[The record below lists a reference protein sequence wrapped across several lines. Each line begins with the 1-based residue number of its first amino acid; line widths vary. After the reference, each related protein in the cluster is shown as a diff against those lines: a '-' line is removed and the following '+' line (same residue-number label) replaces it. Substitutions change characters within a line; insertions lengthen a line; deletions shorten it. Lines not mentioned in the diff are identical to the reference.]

1 MKIDFEKNRKR
12 VVAVVQCR
20 MGSKRLPGKV
30 MSDISGRP
38 MLWYIT
44 DRLRH
49 SKLIDEVVV
58 ATSTR
63 DENLPIVRF
72 CEDNGMTCY
81 VGKEEDLV
89 DRFYQTAIKHSAEA
103 VVRITAD
110 CPLVDPE
117 ICDKVIE
124 VFLENN
130 GKYEYVSNCR
140 PFSTYPHGLD
150 VEVISFGLL
159 ERLWKEVKDPF
170 RREWFTTVIF
180 ENPATYEQFC
190 VKSPRD
196 LSGIRLTVD
205 YPEDLELVRYVFER
219 LYRKNSC
226 FFLRDIMDLLAS
238 DPSIFSVNDKYKKD
252 EAYVEELKKRGII

>member
-1 MKIDFEKNRKR
+1 MK
-12 VVAVVQCR
+12 VVAIVQCR

-30 MSDISGRP
+30 MADISGRP

-49 SKLIDEVVV
+49 AKLIDEVVV

-63 DENLPIVRF
+63 KENFPIVRF
-72 CEDNGMTCY
+72 CEANGMVCY
-81 VGKEEDLV
+81 AGKEEDLV
-89 DRFYQTAIKHSAEA
+89 DRFYQTAIKYGAGA

-124 VFLENN
+124 CFFENK

-150 VEVISFGLL
+150 VEVISFNLL
-159 ERLWKEVKDPF
+159 ERLWHEVKDPF

-180 ENPATYEQFC
+180 ENPKIYEQFC
-190 VKSPRD
+190 IRNDSD

-205 YPEDLELVRYVFER
+205 YPEDLELVKYIFGK
-219 LYRKNSC
+219 LYKENSC
-226 FFLRDIMDLLAS
+226 FYLRDILGLLAF
-238 DPSIFSVNDKYKKD
+238 DPSVFAVNDKYKKD
-252 EAYVEELKKRGII
+252 EAYVDELKKRGII